1 MPSTV
6 LGKEE
11 ITLDK
16 TKFPL
21 AGTPTI
27 NQSEEGTHSVEWGIT
42 TLRKSREP
50 GLLLF
55 YFGFSEKFPMFSEKC
70 PISALEQRSHGI
82 RAGSRNT

>member
-21 AGTPTI
+21 TGTPTI
-27 NQSEEGTHSVEWGIT
+27 NQSHSVEWGIT

-50 GLLLF
+50 GLLLL

-70 PISALEQRSHGI
+70 PISALEQRSRGI
-82 RAGSRNT
+82 RAGSGNT